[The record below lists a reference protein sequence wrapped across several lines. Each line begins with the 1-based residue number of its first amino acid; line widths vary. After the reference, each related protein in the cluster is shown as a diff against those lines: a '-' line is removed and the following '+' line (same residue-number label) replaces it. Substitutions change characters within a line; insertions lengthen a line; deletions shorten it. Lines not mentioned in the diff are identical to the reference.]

1 MPKIDAHTQQREIL
15 QRERHIANALKTCL
29 VNIEGVDIH
38 ASTLEQVITSLDELF
53 LLVIVGEFNAGKS
66 ALINALLRS
75 PVLPEGVTPTTAKIT
90 KIRYGEQNRQM
101 QLDQYTIEQ
110 LYPADFLQNI
120 SIVDTPGTN
129 AIVREHERMTKDF
142 IPRSDLILLVTSADR
157 PFTESER
164 TFLEGIQRWG
174 KKIMIVLNK
183 ADLYRTQADFAR
195 AVAFISDN
203 CQRLLGFQP
212 EIFPVSVLQAQ
223 QSYTAIGHDAIRLW
237 ENSHIGTLENYL
249 FQKLDEGERA
259 RLKLLS
265 PLGVMQR
272 LIAETQGAVE
282 ERSRLLSE
290 DNRTVNAIEANLQQ
304 YRQEMEQNF
313 AHRLGEI
320 ENIVLEMGQ
329 RGDRFFDDTIRLRHT
344 LELVRAN
351 KIRRQFEEAVVGDSA
366 SRIDSAVKDL
376 TDWLADQ
383 EQKLRQ
389 YIMDYLDQRRKESSI
404 RDDQM
409 IGTINRQFDYNR
421 QSLLRAV
428 FERASKLVEAF
439 DQQAEA
445 QQLSEGLQ
453 STVVQALLFGAGG
466 LTLGTIGAVA
476 ATAIGFTFLDVTG
489 ITAGAVAVIF
499 GLFILPAR
507 KAKAK
512 RDFDAKMQELRQH
525 LHTLMNEQFI
535 KELNSSIQRV
545 YDALAPYIRFVRA
558 EQAKVVA
565 IRQQLTPLDTEVL
578 QLKNTIES
586 M

>member
-15 QRERHIANALKTCL
+15 QRERQIANALKTCL
-29 VNIEGVDIH
+29 VNIEGLDIH

-90 KIRYGEQNRQM
+90 KIRYGEQNRQV

-120 SIVDTPGTN
+120 SIVDTPGIN
-129 AIVREHERMTKDF
+129 AVVREHERMTKDF

-164 TFLEGIQRWG
+164 AFLEGIQRWG

-183 ADLYRTQADFAR
+183 ADLYRTQADFAK
-195 AVAFISDN
+195 AMAFIAEN

-223 QSYTAIGHDAIRLW
+223 QSYSAIGHDAIRLW
-237 ENSHIGTLENYL
+237 ESSRIGALENYL
-249 FQKLDEGERA
+249 FHKLDEGERA

-272 LIAETQGAVE
+272 LIVEIQGAVE
-282 ERSRLLSE
+282 ERSHLLAE

-304 YRQEMEQNF
+304 FRKEMEQNF

-344 LELVRAN
+344 LELVRAD

-389 YIMDYLDQRRKESSI
+389 NIMDYLDQRRKASSI

-445 QQLSEGLQ
+445 QHLSEGLQ

-476 ATAIGFTFLDVTG
+476 AAAIGFTFLDVTG

-507 KAKAK
+507 KARAK
-512 RDFDAKMQELRQH
+512 RDFDEKMQELRQH
-525 LHTLMNEQFI
+525 LHALMNEQFN

-558 EQAKVVA
+558 EQEKVVA

-578 QLKNTIES
+578 QLKNAIES
-586 M
+586 L